1 MRKQLR
7 RAACLAGA
15 ILAAATAGALA
26 AQPLKGRVYAGVT
39 AHGKASV
46 TATVAKSGKTLTL
59 SVPRAPLYCQGG
71 GPSPTQV
78 TKPAAI
84 AADGSFSGAIVYFYQ
99 GRVSYKVRFSGR
111 VAKTDLITGT
121 LRSEYKS
128 KECSGSTTFSAIPA
142 GAL

>member
-15 ILAAATAGALA
+15 ILVAISATALA
-26 AQPLKGRVYAGVT
+26 AHPLKGRIYAGVT
-39 AHGKASV
+39 AHGQASV
-46 TATVAKSGKTLTL
+46 VLTVSKSGRTLTA

-84 AADGSFSGAIVYFYQ
+84 SADGSFSGAIVYFYA
-99 GRVSYKVRFSGR
+99 GKLSYKVRFSGR
-111 VAKTDLITGT
+111 VAKTKLITGT
-121 LRSEYKS
+121 VRSEFKS
-128 KECSGSTTFSAIPA
+128 RECSGSTTFSATPA